1 MIMRKSKPLV
11 AGQISAFGRRPV
23 IRSLDDGI
31 MAVPISPE
39 ERDNAHEEMRDFIRR
54 QKEKEQTP
62 K

>member
-1 MIMRKSKPLV
+1 MRKSKPLV

-31 MAVPISPE
+31 MAVPIPPE